1 MQNVLNS
8 LVVFNPLWKI
18 WVKHGNL
25 PQIGMKYDEI
35 KKKKI
40 KPPPSK
46 VIRLI
51 ILLRVTRMISYGTG
65 DSRMTQDVNKKAA
78 YLI

>member
-1 MQNVLNS
+1 MSQTLES
-8 LVVFNPLWKI
+8 S
-18 WVKHGNL
+18 
-25 PQIGMKYDEI
+25 MK
-35 KKKKI
+35 KN

-51 ILLRVTRMISYGTG
+51 ILLRVTHMISCGTG

>member
-1 MQNVLNS
+1 MSQTWESPPNR
-8 LVVFNPLWKI
+8 
-18 WVKHGNL
+18 
-25 PQIGMKYDEI
+25 DEI
-35 KKKKI
+35 KKKKQI